1 MSLLSTL
8 LAAALLQPLAI
19 KQPLTDFSHE
29 AIGLRN
35 PAPRFTWGLE
45 GREAPTRPG
54 TEIRVGTVPAKGRVY
69 VPKVD
74 LTPGRTYAYSLFAS
88 NSLGRVSERFNG
100 LFTTPTAALQPVR
113 VNEVVAADDVDWFE
127 ITQL

>member
-1 MSLLSTL
+1 MHWPGRDVETADVW
-8 LAAALLQPLAI
+8 LALGPAEEPL
-19 KQPLTDFSHE
+19 
-29 AIGLRN
+29 
-35 PAPRFTWGLE
+35 PAPV
-45 GREAPTRPG
+45 
-54 TEIRVGTVPAKGRVY
+54 RVGTVPAKGRVY

-100 LFTTPTAALQPVR
+100 QFTTPTAALQPVR
-113 VNEVVAADDVDWFE
+113 VNEVAAADDVDWFE